1 MPTSP
6 TPPPRPFFHGIAAWR
21 PTARSLW
28 LVLAAFLG
36 GLALFLLVWSGDRND
51 DQFFRAGDSPPTARA
66 PSYTPLPAPLPARGR
81 EGDASGLERG
91 REEAARQ
98 QEEQARLIEES
109 PPPPPPQEIA
119 PPTAAPALTSP
130 RPIAGQTPPPTYPAR
145 ALRRGEQGVV
155 RVRADIGPDG
165 VPTSVSV
172 AGSSGSRQLD
182 RAAVNAVLRWRFEPA
197 TANGQPTVG
206 TVEVPIEFNPGR

>member
-6 TPPPRPFFHGIAAWR
+6 TPPSRPFHGIAAWR
-21 PTARSLW
+21 PSARSLW

-36 GLALFLLVWSGDRND
+36 GLALFLLVWSGDRD
-51 DQFFRAGDSPPTARA
+51 GDEFFRAGDAPPTASA
-66 PSYTPLPAPLPARGR
+66 PGYAPLPAPLPARS

-98 QEEQARLIEES
+98 QEQQARLVEET
-109 PPPPPPQEIA
+109 PPPPPPQEMA
-119 PPTAAPALTSP
+119 PPTAAPALTPP
-130 RPIAGQTPPPTYPAR
+130 RPLTGRTPPPTYPAR
-145 ALRRGEQGVV
+145 ALRRGERGVV